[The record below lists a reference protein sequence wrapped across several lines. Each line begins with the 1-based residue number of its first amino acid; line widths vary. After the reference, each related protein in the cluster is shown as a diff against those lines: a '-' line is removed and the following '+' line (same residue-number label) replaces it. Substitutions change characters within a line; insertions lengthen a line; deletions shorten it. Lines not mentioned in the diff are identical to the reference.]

1 MEWRTLSVAAGLAAG
16 LTFGMAVRAQAAEGQ
31 PVPQPNAEA
40 TKSVEQWVAD
50 LGSESYKTR
59 LDAEKVL
66 RGLGQASLPELR
78 KAAAAT
84 TDNEVQ
90 WRARRL
96 VRQIEGGATGALQ
109 QRARPEADGGGVDAP
124 RPPRLFGRA
133 VPQGVPDDVRNQFED
148 LFRQMERD
156 FGLDIPRGR
165 FFQDDFFRDLQDQ
178 LKTGAGQ
185 SQGMSMQIG
194 PDGAVKVE
202 VQQKNAQG
210 EVENKVYEAPDL
222 QTFHKQYPGV
232 LQQNGLGGG
241 LQFWIDRQGGAGA
254 QPWQI
259 QRNPGQL
266 GGRVLQ
272 GRPLQPR
279 AGQPQGGVGLEPEDQ
294 QPDFQ
299 DLAQPVPPPDG
310 KRLGVF
316 IRPEISPEVR
326 EYLGLEDGRGLLV
339 ESVQDGSLAVALGL
353 QHGDIVVKIGERA
366 IGSTD
371 DVQQALAAIE
381 VGKPVEVVFLR
392 KGVEKLAS
400 APKPEVAAAEP
411 PKKALRRL
419 ESTKKDPQPKPGEKI
434 R

>member
-16 LTFGMAVRAQAAEGQ
+16 LSFGMAIPAQGAEGQ
-31 PVPQPNAEA
+31 KATQPNAEA
-40 TKSVEQWVAD
+40 AKTAEQWVAD

-59 LDAEKVL
+59 LEAEKAL
-66 RGLGQASLPELR
+66 RSLGKAALPELR
-78 KAAAAT
+78 KAADAA

-96 VRQIEGGATGALQ
+96 VRQIEGGTSGALQ
-109 QRARPEADGGGVDAP
+109 QRAKPEADGGGADVPQP
-124 RPPRLFGRA
+124 RRLFGRA
-133 VPQGVPDDVRNQFED
+133 APQGVPDEVRDQFED

-178 LKTGAGQ
+178 LKAAPGH

-202 VQQKNAQG
+202 VQQKNEKG

-222 QTFHKQYPGV
+222 ETFHKQYPGV

-241 LQFWIDRQGGAGA
+241 MQFWIDRQGGAVVPPRLF
-254 QPWQI
+254 QW
-259 QRNPGQL
+259 NPGQP

-272 GRPLQPR
+272 GRPLRPR
-279 AGQPQGGVGLEPEDQ
+279 AGQPQGDVGQEPDDL
-294 QPDFQ
+294 QPDLQ
-299 DLAQPVPPPDG
+299 DVPQQVPPPDG

-316 IRPEISPEVR
+316 IRPEIPPEVR
-326 EYLGLEDGRGLLV
+326 EYLGLEDGRGLMV
-339 ESVQDGSLAVALGL
+339 ESVQDGSLAATLGL
-353 QHGDIVVKIGERA
+353 QRGDIVVKVGERA

-371 DVQQALAAIE
+371 DVQQALASVE
-381 VGKPVEVVFLR
+381 VGQPVEVVFLR
-392 KGVEKLAS
+392 KGAEKRAS
-400 APKPEVAAAEP
+400 APKPAVAAAEP
-411 PKKALRRL
+411 AKKPLRRL
-419 ESTKKDPQPKPGEKI
+419 ESVKKDSQAKPGETI